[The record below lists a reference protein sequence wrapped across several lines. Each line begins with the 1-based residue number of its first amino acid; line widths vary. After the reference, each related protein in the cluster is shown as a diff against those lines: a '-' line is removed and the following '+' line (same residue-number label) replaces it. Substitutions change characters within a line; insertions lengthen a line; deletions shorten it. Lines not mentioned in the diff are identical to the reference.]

1 MRKREPDDLYKAL
14 VAQLAYTVTPT
25 SVMGFTLVVI
35 GYFAATSLHDTGIF
49 AAMVC
54 GGLASFA
61 KVCVMLC
68 HRHWTNTGRP
78 PSLAP
83 KDWEL
88 AHAIL
93 TFLVAASVGA
103 ISALI
108 FRSSDFS
115 LHVLATALLFGYS
128 AGVASRMSVR
138 PLISAIAI
146 SIAAVPT
153 TISAA
158 FAGDTAH
165 WLLATMFAVFLL
177 AAMQSVWHVYRTASQ
192 QILLRL
198 EMERLARVDPLTG
211 LANRIALREGFA
223 RSPHTAGPMIAVH
236 CLDLD
241 GFKAINDR
249 LGHSAGDDLLIAIGV
264 RLRGLIAPHDIAA
277 RVGGDEFVVVQTQI
291 QNTQD
296 VEQTAHDVFQSLTTP
311 FDIFDEAVRVGV
323 SLGYTVRPAKDAE
336 FSTMIRLADAAS
348 YRAKR
353 NGGGVE
359 REFPSCHQTSPVAAN
374 QS

>member
-1 MRKREPDDLYKAL
+1 MRIREPDDLYKAL
-14 VAQLAYTVTPT
+14 VAQLAYTVAPMT
-25 SVMGFTLVVI
+25 VMGFTIVAI
-35 GYFAATSLHDTGIF
+35 GYFAATTLHDTWIF
-49 AAMVC
+49 VAMVC
-54 GGLASFA
+54 GGLASFT
-61 KVCVMLC
+61 KICVMLR
-68 HRHWTNTGRP
+68 HRRWTKTGQP
-78 PSLAP
+78 TSLTP

-88 AHAIL
+88 AHALL

-115 LHVLATALLFGYS
+115 LHVLATALLFGYA

-138 PLISAIAI
+138 PLISVTALT
-146 SIAAVPT
+146 IAAVPT

-158 FAGDTAH
+158 FAGDAAH

-177 AAMQSVWHVYRTASQ
+177 AAMQSVSHVYRTASQ

-198 EMERLARVDPLTG
+198 EMERLARADPLTG
-211 LANRIALREGFA
+211 LANRIALREGFNGIS
-223 RSPHTAGPMIAVH
+223 RMTGTMIAVH

-241 GFKAINDR
+241 AFKAINDR
-249 LGHSAGDDLLIAIGV
+249 LGHAAGDDLLIGV
-264 RLRGLIAPHDIAA
+264 GARLRDLLEPHDIAA
-277 RVGGDEFVVVQTQI
+277 RVGGDEFVVVQTEVR
-291 QNTQD
+291 NAAD
-296 VEQTAHDVFQSLTTP
+296 VERMAHDIVRSLTTS
-311 FDIFDEAVRVGV
+311 FNLSNETVRVGV
-323 SLGYTVRPAKDAE
+323 SLGYTAEAAKDAE

-359 REFPSCHQTSPVAAN
+359 KELPSFGEKVPVAAA
-374 QS
+374 

>member
-25 SVMGFTLVVI
+25 TVMGFTLVVI

-223 RSPHTAGPMIAVH
+223 RSPHTVGPMIAVH

-264 RLRGLIAPHDIAA
+264 RLRGLIVPHDIAA

-359 REFPSCHQTSPVAAN
+359 REFPSFHQTSPVAAD
-374 QS
+374 

>member
-1 MRKREPDDLYKAL
+1 MRIREPDDLYKAL
-14 VAQLAYTVTPT
+14 VAQLAYTVAPMT
-25 SVMGFTLVVI
+25 VMGFTIVAI
-35 GYFAATSLHDTGIF
+35 GYFAATTLHDTWIF
-49 AAMVC
+49 VAMVC
-54 GGLASFA
+54 GGLASFS
-61 KVCVMLC
+61 KICVMLR
-68 HRHWTNTGRP
+68 HRRWTKTGHP
-78 PSLAP
+78 TSLTP

-88 AHAIL
+88 AHALL

-115 LHVLATALLFGYS
+115 LHVLATALLFGYA

-138 PLISAIAI
+138 PLISVTALT
-146 SIAAVPT
+146 IAAVPT

-158 FAGDTAH
+158 FAGDAAH

-177 AAMQSVWHVYRTASQ
+177 AAMQSVSHVYRTASQ

-198 EMERLARVDPLTG
+198 EMERLARADPLTG
-211 LANRIALREGFA
+211 LANRIALREGFSGIL
-223 RSPHTAGPMIAVH
+223 RTTGTMIAVH

-249 LGHSAGDDLLIAIGV
+249 LGHAAGDDLLIGV
-264 RLRGLIAPHDIAA
+264 GARLRDLLEPQDIAA
-277 RVGGDEFVVVQTQI
+277 RVGGDEFVVVQTEVR
-291 QNTQD
+291 NAAD
-296 VEQTAHDVFQSLTTP
+296 VERMAHDIVRSLTTP
-311 FDIFDEAVRVGV
+311 FHLSNETVRVGV
-323 SLGYTVRPAKDAE
+323 SLGYTAEAAKDAE

-359 REFPSCHQTSPVAAN
+359 KELPSFEEEFPVAAA
-374 QS
+374 